1 MPNIPA
7 LHLHLPGFTVGGTEQ
22 WALSMAKVLPPL
34 GWRLSATPPDVSTDE
49 VEQAFAGWPMRE
61 VEGIPR
67 DALIVAPWDFER
79 LAPFRDR
86 LVAVAHG
93 MNDYYKSILRGG
105 DYLRGVAVA
114 EVARQAFPAGKLI
127 EVIHNGVDPDRL
139 VPHRS
144 RGEVRAALDVPHE
157 ALVVGFVGRWGVG
170 KNPLAIARAAAA
182 IPGAVALYIGPWE
195 EQPALAAEAAALA
208 PCRFVSPAQARH
220 IGDFYAAMDVC
231 VIASRTEGFSLVA
244 VEAWLSRVPLVSTP
258 VGVVLEH
265 PELAVALPPDPA
277 ADATAAAVRTAID
290 PSRSP
295 AIEEAERTAR
305 ACYTVEAMGQ
315 RWRAYLKALAR
326 EMALPGA

>member
-1 MPNIPA
+1 MPNTPA

-22 WALSMAKVLPPL
+22 WALAMAKILPPL
-34 GWRLSATPPDVSTDE
+34 GWRLSATRPEVSSSE
-49 VEQAFAGWPMRE
+49 VEAAFAGWPMLG
-61 VEGIPR
+61 VESLPT
-67 DALIVAPWDFER
+67 DALILAPWDFER

-114 EVARQAFPAGKLI
+114 EVARQAFPAGTII

-139 VPHRS
+139 IPRRS
-144 RGEVRAALDVPHE
+144 RAEVRAALGLPLE

-170 KNPLAIARAAAA
+170 KNPLAIARAAA
-182 IPGAVALYIGPWE
+182 IPGAVALYVGPWE
-195 EQPALAAEAAALA
+195 EQPALAAEAAAIA
-208 PCRFVSPAQARH
+208 PCRFVSPAEARH

-265 PELAVALPPDPA
+265 LEFAVALPSDPSA
-277 ADATAAAVRTAID
+277 EAMAAAVLAAID
-290 PSRSP
+290 PSRAP
-295 AIEEAERTAR
+295 AIGEAERTAR
-305 ACYTVEAMGQ
+305 GRYTIEAMGR
-315 RWRAYLKALAR
+315 RWRAYLQALAQ
-326 EMALPGA
+326 EIALRGA

>member
-1 MPNIPA
+1 M
-7 LHLHLPGFTVGGTEQ
+7 LGVESLPT
-22 WALSMAKVLPPL
+22 
-34 GWRLSATPPDVSTDE
+34 
-49 VEQAFAGWPMRE
+49 
-61 VEGIPR
+61 
-67 DALIVAPWDFER
+67 DALILAPWDFER

-114 EVARQAFPAGKLI
+114 EVARQAFPAGTII

-139 VPHRS
+139 IPRRS
-144 RGEVRAALDVPHE
+144 RAEVRAALGLPLE

-170 KNPLAIARAAAA
+170 KNPLAIARAAA
-182 IPGAVALYIGPWE
+182 IPGAVALYVGPWE
-195 EQPALAAEAAALA
+195 EQPALAAEAAAIA
-208 PCRFVSPAQARH
+208 PCRFVSPAEARH

-265 PELAVALPPDPA
+265 LEFAVALPSDPSA
-277 ADATAAAVRTAID
+277 EAMAAAVLAAID
-290 PSRSP
+290 PSRAP
-295 AIEEAERTAR
+295 AIGEAERTAR
-305 ACYTVEAMGQ
+305 GRYTIEAMGR
-315 RWRAYLKALAR
+315 RWRAYLQALAQ
-326 EMALPGA
+326 EIALRGA